1 MAGTSEGSRKAALTR
16 KKNEGK
22 NVFKKQGA
30 KGGKHPK
37 RGYFGTLK
45 DEGRLEELKAVSIK
59 GAQATNK
66 IKETRKG
73 EGIES
78 GN

>member
-1 MAGTSEGSRKAALTR
+1 MAGTSEGAKRAAITR

-37 RGYFGTLK
+37 RGHFGTLK
-45 DEGRLEELKAVSIK
+45 DQGKLDELKQISSK
-59 GAQATNK
+59 GALETNK
-66 IKETRKG
+66 RKAAKKDQG
-73 EGIES
+73 TAG
-78 GN
+78 GL